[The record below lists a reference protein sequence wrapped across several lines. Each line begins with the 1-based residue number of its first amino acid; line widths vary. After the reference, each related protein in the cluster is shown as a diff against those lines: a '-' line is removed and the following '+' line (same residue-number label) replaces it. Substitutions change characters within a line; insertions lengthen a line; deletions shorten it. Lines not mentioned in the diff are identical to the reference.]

1 MYAKFAAI
9 FVLALMMQILTP
21 SGAAHAQAWQDEWNA
36 TLAKAKGQT
45 LNAMVAGEEAYQ
57 IILNEFSKKFGV
69 KVETTV
75 SRPSSAIARIQ
86 TEQKN
91 GQYIWD
97 IWMGGTSNMVNAASP
112 AGLTAP
118 MEPYFILP
126 EVKDVSNWRHADFLF
141 GDSKRTVFTNSNKL
155 EFYVLRNKSVLPEVK
170 VETWDDLL
178 NPKLKGKISV
188 RDMSVPNAGTF
199 AMATA
204 YGVKGPDFVRK
215 LLKDQEV
222 KVYENPQ
229 QLDTAI
235 TRGGQAISIG
245 LETYL
250 WDKCRADGGCKDVDN
265 LYQFGAAISIG
276 LTVPKNAPDSDAV
289 KAFLNWYLSKEGQEV
304 WVNAWAK
311 QNQTGAVSMRKDV
324 APAKGHESG
333 MPDFSNPKNYVFVS
347 SEHGSEEVTNTIKIF
362 KEVTGK

>member
-1 MYAKFAAI
+1 MFARLTAI
-9 FVLALMMQILTP
+9 FLLALTIPVT
-21 SGAAHAQAWQDEWNA
+21 AHAQAWQDEWNA

-57 IILNEFSKKFGV
+57 IILDEFSKKFGV

-91 GQYIWD
+91 GQFIWD

-141 GDSKRTVFTNSNKL
+141 GDSKRSVFTNSNKL

-229 QLDTAI
+229 QLDAAI

-276 LTVPKNAPDSDAV
+276 FTIPKNAPDSDAV
-289 KAFLNWYLSKEGQEV
+289 KAFVNWYLSKEGQEI
-304 WVNAWAK
+304 WVNAWAR
-311 QNQTGAVSMRKDV
+311 QNKTGAVSMRKDV
-324 APAKGHESG
+324 APVKGHESG
-333 MPDFSNPKNYVFVS
+333 MPDFTKPKNYVFVS
-347 SEHGSEEVTNTIKIF
+347 SEHGSKEVTDTIKIF
-362 KEVTGK
+362 KDVMGK